1 MRRRNPNS
9 LSLSSMAKN
18 EGAVVNISK
27 NLQQLKP
34 RLLKKVTKIETM
46 LEFFSLL
53 AHLFY
58 KAIDK
63 KRHIP
68 RGRIPLVFFVVSAKS
83 TPVLSLHSILKT
95 FTLFAWRS
103 FKGQYL
109 K

>member
-27 NLQQLKP
+27 NLQQLEP

-53 AHLFY
+53 
-58 KAIDK
+58 
-63 KRHIP
+63 
-68 RGRIPLVFFVVSAKS
+68 
-83 TPVLSLHSILKT
+83 
-95 FTLFAWRS
+95 
-103 FKGQYL
+103 
-109 K
+109 